1 MKALLTAITEHGLV
15 VAWTQEIVP
24 TLQAVGR
31 KRETPGEKYV
41 EVERLLSW
49 HVSGALRCSTPHP
62 AAARA
67 GATPVLACVPGRST
81 PCRWKC
87 RPRSGCGRR
96 AVPPPA
102 GRRPST
108 SQPWSGVRGARRR
121 PVVLTLGP
129 GWAGQAAGPARS
141 SGLAGAV
148 AALEPSASS

>member
-41 EVERLLSW
+41 EVEHLLSW

-67 GATPVLACVPGRST
+67 GAAPVLACVPGEPHPVVGSA
-81 PCRWKC
+81 
-87 RPRSGCGRR
+87 GRGR
-96 AVPPPA
+96 AVGAGPYHRRPA
-102 GRRPST
+102 G
-108 SQPWSGVRGARRR
+108 
-121 PVVLTLGP
+121 
-129 GWAGQAAGPARS
+129 GPARRS
-141 SGLAGAV
+141 HGVGCAVPVAGR
-148 AALEPSASS
+148 SC